1 GQINELLSHV
11 KMIENSQKQSETNY
25 RIDADAQDEIKQFL
39 RMEQYGITQLISIIN
54 NDMKCLKII
63 STGLRELAEKRHF

>member
-1 GQINELLSHV
+1 
-11 KMIENSQKQSETNY
+11 MIENSQKQSETTNY

-39 RMEQYGITQLISIIN
+39 KMEQYGITQLIDIIN

-63 STGLRELAEKRHF
+63 STGLRELIEKRHF